1 MTRAEPAIADVPS
14 ASEERKEDG
23 ICRDEFDPP
32 ALGEALGAEAVK
44 HSVRFFD
51 TTRAFADA
59 PDFPSLHHLTVGHP
73 RPASHAAPCTV
84 SRP

>member
-1 MTRAEPAIADVPS
+1 MPAKS
-14 ASEERKEDG
+14 SRKEDG
-23 ICRDEFDPP
+23 ICRDEFDPL

-51 TTRAFADA
+51 TTHAFADA
-59 PDFPSLHHLTVGHP
+59 PDFQSLYHLTGGHP
-73 RPASHAAPCTV
+73 TPASRAEPSTV

>member
-1 MTRAEPAIADVPS
+1 MPAKS
-14 ASEERKEDG
+14 SRKEDG
-23 ICRDEFDPP
+23 ICRDEFDPL

-51 TTRAFADA
+51 TTRAFADG
-59 PDFPSLHHLTVGHP
+59 DFQSLYHLTDGHP
-73 RPASHAAPCTV
+73 RWASHAAPCTV